1 MDQIINHQSII
12 SELKGFATKPELL
25 GSAEFKKYQ
34 SYLAQLLTT
43 AQIFTA
49 ANTKPLINDF
59 VRLAHWNIEKGK
71 HLDSVI
77 ETFLTHPILRYAD
90 IISINEADVGMNR
103 SHQAHVAQALGEAL
117 KMHVA
122 FAPCYL
128 EFSKGYGDDL
138 LMEGENTTALQGNA
152 ILSRYPILNPRVIDL
167 PLCYDH
173 FEHVEKRIG
182 NRNALMAEFEIK
194 GKHLAVVST
203 HLEVRNAPSCRARQ
217 IAAIVQELEKPEAPT
232 SAMIAGDFNSNTFAR
247 GGMLTTLQGFL
258 RLMFSDADH
267 LRQSIKAPQSREPLF
282 ALLKKHGFSEVSFN
296 SDDVSCYVP
305 MTILEDAA
313 TLPGFLTKA
322 INRQMAR
329 YHGQL
334 DFRLDWMIGR
344 NVVAL
349 RDDEVIDVTTKI
361 ASLKP
366 HTISGLR
373 NKNGDQIADHDPI
386 MVDLNCSF
394 ATYFR
399 V

>member
-1 MDQIINHQSII
+1 MIDQIINHQSII
-12 SELKGFATKPELL
+12 SEVKGFATKPELL
-25 GSAEFKKYQ
+25 ASAEYKKYC
-34 SYLAQLLTT
+34 SYLNQLLTT
-43 AQIFTA
+43 AQTFTA
-49 ANTKPLINDF
+49 SNTQPVISDF

-71 HLDSVI
+71 HLDAVI
-77 ETFLTHPILRYAD
+77 NTFLTHPILQYAD

-117 KMHVA
+117 NMHVA

-152 ILSRYPILNPRVIDL
+152 ILSRYPVLNPRVIEL

-194 GKHLAVVST
+194 GKRLAVVST
-203 HLEVRNAPSCRARQ
+203 HLEVRNAPSCRAKQ
-217 IAAIVQELEKPEAPT
+217 IAAIVHELEKSETPSST
-232 SAMIAGDFNSNTFAR
+232 IIVGDFNSNTFAR
-247 GGMLTTLQGFL
+247 GGMLTTMQGFL
-258 RLMFSDADH
+258 RLMFSDADR
-267 LRQSIKAPQSREPLF
+267 LRQSIKAPQMREPLF
-282 ALLKKHGFSEVSFN
+282 TLLKKHEFTEAGFN

-305 MTILEDAA
+305 MTILEDSAA
-313 TLPGFLTKA
+313 LPGFLAKA
-322 INRQMAR
+322 IHHQMAR
-329 YHGQL
+329 YNGQL

-344 NVVAL
+344 NIRAL
-349 RDDEVIDVTTKI
+349 HDQEIIDGRTKI

-373 NKNGDQIADHDPI
+373 NNNGSQIADHDPI
-386 MVDLNCSF
+386 TVDLK
-394 ATYFR
+394 Y
-399 V
+399 